1 MDNLAFVD
9 RIKELLKQ
17 KNIQK
22 NDFYNALELPNNS
35 TTNWGKKHQIPNVE
49 TVLKIAKYLNVSVE
63 YLIEGNDTEIP
74 QKIISTARDIYN
86 LPTEYQKIVL
96 SIVSILMNETNN

>member
-22 NDFYNALELPNNS
+22 NDFYDALELPNNS
-35 TTNWGKKHQIPNVE
+35 TTSWGKKHQVPSVE
-49 TVLKIAKYLNVSVE
+49 TVLKIAKYFNVSVE
-63 YLIEGNDTEIP
+63 YLVEGTDTEIP
-74 QKIISTARDIYN
+74 QTVLSTARDIYN
-86 LPTEYQKIVL
+86 LPAEYRKIVL
-96 SIVSILMNETNN
+96 NIISVLMNRPTN